1 MRTVNR
7 VTLLGNLGNDAELKH
22 TPSGIAVCTFSVA
35 TQWRI
40 KNRETGDW
48 KEETDWHRIVYW
60 RSDKVAPY
68 LKKGQPVY
76 IEGRLRTRQWGD
88 KGGNTRYM
96 TEVVVQT
103 LVLLNRREGGGYEP
117 ADTDDPGD
125 AQPQGGR
132 PSNELAGRP
141 SNELT
146 GSEDTQAVADS
157 EASKSDSYGATDDDV
172 PF

>member
-7 VTLLGNLGNDAELKH
+7 VTLLGNLGGDAELKH
-22 TPSGIAVCTFSVA
+22 TPSGTAVCTFSVA

-40 KNRETGDW
+40 KDRDTGDW
-48 KEETDWHRIVYW
+48 KEETDWHRVVYW

-76 IEGRLRTRQWGD
+76 VEGRLRTRQWED

-125 AQPQGGR
+125 TQRQMESR
-132 PSNELAGRP
+132 PT
-141 SNELT
+141 NELT
-146 GSEDTQAVADS
+146 GSEDAQVVAD
-157 EASKSDSYGATDDDV
+157 EAGRSYGATDDDV